1 MVDQAHQQSLADLC
15 TVCYNSQPKYKCPR
29 CKTQTC
35 SLACYKR
42 HQQRASCNGQ
52 RDPAE
57 FVKKSAWA
65 TPSGIDHDYNYLK
78 SVERKVDFAWQDVQ
92 ERGIGNRIAPVIPT
106 TDATTTEGRLGEKQ
120 VAKAWLPGSTLQ
132 RYLSSHIIHVDR
144 APAGMSRQ
152 RANRTRVTNKGKV
165 LWSVEWVDG
174 QGVKTVDDESAGDAT
189 ISELWTIVEAR
200 KLNAERGRKR
210 KRTEGTTQPAP
221 AQVSPSVSKADG
233 ETHTHADISPE
244 ELPTLSALT
253 TIIKAEDGV
262 EGGDVRHI
270 QREPE
275 THDDGEAPATICDP
289 EVKAETTSTP
299 APPLHFYILKPSTA
313 VKSRVLIPIEPDE
326 TLTETLEYRTVLEF
340 PTIYVLPEGPESLA
354 GDFMLEKDY
363 NGASSNEPWA
373 STIMPRLH
381 EVDVEEAEDTGQP
394 LDTNS
399 ILDML
404 QRDVG
409 LR

>member
-78 SVERKVDFAWQDVQ
+78 SVERKVDSAWQDVQ
-92 ERGIGNRIAPVIPT
+92 ERGIGNRIAPVVPT
-106 TDATTTEGRLGEKQ
+106 TTTTEGRLGEKQ
-120 VAKAWLPGSTLQ
+120 VAKAWLPGSALQ
-132 RYLSSHIIHVDR
+132 RYLGNHSIHVER

-174 QGVKTVDDESAGDAT
+174 QGLKTVDDESAGDDT
-189 ISELWTIVEAR
+189 ISELWTSVEAR

-210 KRTEGTTQPAP
+210 KRTEETTQPTLSQVLPSA
-221 AQVSPSVSKADG
+221 AKVNEGSQAHAEMVSPPGDAAPIITAEHVLEA
-233 ETHTHADISPE
+233 ENAIHIRLEPE
-244 ELPTLSALT
+244 SHDDESAPSTLSGPDNKT
-253 TIIKAEDGV
+253 
-262 EGGDVRHI
+262 
-270 QREPE
+270 E
-275 THDDGEAPATICDP
+275 T
-289 EVKAETTSTP
+289 VSTP
-299 APPLHFYILKPSTA
+299 SPPLHFYLSKPSTA
-313 VKSRVLIPIEPDE
+313 VKSRVLVPIEPDE
-326 TLTETLEYRTVLEF
+326 TLTKILGHRTVLEF
-340 PTIYVLPEGPESLA
+340 PTIYVLLEAPESLL
-354 GDFMLEKDY
+354 GDYMLERDY
-363 NGASSNEPWA
+363 SAASPDEAWA
-373 STIMPRLH
+373 SAVMPSLH
-381 EVDVEEAEDTGQP
+381 EAHAGEAEEIGQL
-394 LDTNS
+394 LDANS

-409 LR
+409 MR